1 MRTIERLRRCVIR
14 MGYIVLFIGIT
25 PNTLAQ
31 ETSVEEETKIHR
43 LESTKRAIYD
53 AFTYVN
59 RIPEAPEAEET
70 PLMLTGRLFG
80 RLANQEGR
88 VLLKLPPG
96 MNKESYIAFKTFFR
110 YEGDYLT
117 GDSMIGNCAACHT
130 PAEFTDEK
138 THITSKG
145 GSALMTP
152 SLRNLK
158 ARNIDVKAVIEAKM
172 KASKLKRAGKA
183 DDIDDEYAKIRLDK
197 DDIPG
202 LAAFLNLLNDGPDS
216 GFRRLILDAE
226 VVDTAT
232 MAEIN

>member
-1 MRTIERLRRCVIR
+1 MSAINCLRKAVIR
-14 MGYIVLFIGIT
+14 TGCAVLFVGAAPIT
-25 PNTLAQ
+25 FAQ
-31 ETSVEEETKIHR
+31 EKTVEEETKIHR
-43 LESTKRAIYD
+43 LENTKRAIYD

-59 RIPEAPEAEET
+59 RIPEAPEAGET

-96 MNKESYIAFKTFFR
+96 MDKDSYIAFKTFFR

-117 GDSMIGNCAACHT
+117 GDNMIGNCAACHT
-130 PAEFTDEK
+130 PAEFTDDK
-138 THITSKG
+138 KHVTSKG
-145 GSALMTP
+145 GSAMLTP

-158 ARNIDVKAVIEAKM
+158 ARNVDVKAVIEAKM
-172 KASKLKRAGKA
+172 KASELKRAGKA
-183 DDIDDEYAKIRLDK
+183 DDIDDEYAKMRLSN

-202 LAAFLNLLNDGPDS
+202 LVAFLNLLNDGPDS

-226 VVDTAT
+226 VIDTAA